1 MVNIKEKKECCGCN
15 ACVQICPKQCIT
27 MFPDI
32 EGFLYPKVD
41 FNICIDC
48 GLCIKVCPVINQDE
62 PRLPLAVYA
71 AKNKNE
77 EIRLKSS
84 SGGIFTLLAEKI
96 IKEGGVVFGA
106 RFDENWEVIHAYTE
120 TIEGLEYFRGSKY
133 VQSVIGDNLKKAKQ
147 FLEEGRKVLFSGTPC
162 QIAGFKKYLRKKY
175 ENLLTV
181 EVVCHGVPSPKVWRD
196 YIEYKRA
203 KRGTGK
209 NSVSSS
215 LNELPVVT
223 GISFRDKSNGWKKF
237 GFKISYAAFKA
248 AENTVSKS
256 VIFNSEITPFNE
268 DPFMKGFLKNLYL
281 RPSCYYCAARQ
292 GKSGADISIA
302 DYWGIQHFHS
312 GMDDDKG
319 TGLILVNTKI
329 GAFYYSS
336 INNQIESVRSEY
348 NKAITSNSCIIKSVK
363 EPKYR
368 NQFWQLYMLY
378 NIDAINLICQKI
390 KPSIFTRYKI
400 WTSKIIKKV
409 NFCMQQIK
417 KL

>member
-1 MVNIKEKKECCGCN
+1 MININEKKDCCGCN
-15 ACVQICPKQCIT
+15 ACVQICPKHCIT

-32 EGFLYPKVD
+32 EGFLYPQVD
-41 FNICIDC
+41 FDICVGC
-48 GLCIKVCPVINQDE
+48 GLCVEVCPVINQNE
-62 PRLPLAVYA
+62 SRLPLAVYA

-96 IKEGGVVFGA
+96 IKEKGVVFGA
-106 RFDENWEVIHAYTE
+106 RFDENWNVIHDYTE
-120 TIEGLEYFRGSKY
+120 TIEGLEWFRGSKY
-133 VQSVIGDNLKKAKQ
+133 VQSVIGNNLKKAKQ
-147 FLEEGRKVLFSGTPC
+147 FLTEGRKVLFSGTPC
-162 QIAGFKKYLRKKY
+162 QIAGLKKYLRKEY
-175 ENLLTV
+175 ENLLAV

-256 VIFNSEITPFNE
+256 VISNSEITPFNE
-268 DPFMKGFLKNLYL
+268 DLFMKGFLKNLYL
-281 RPSCYYCAARQ
+281 RPSCYHCAARQ

-302 DYWGIQHFHS
+302 DYWGVQSIHPEL
-312 GMDDDKG
+312 DDDKG
-319 TGLILVNTKI
+319 TGLVLINTKHGVNYFNSI
-329 GAFYYSS
+329 KDQIDSLISS
-336 INNQIESVRSEY
+336 Y
-348 NKAITSNSCIIKSVK
+348 DKAIMQNPCIIKSVK
-363 EPKYR
+363 QPKQR
-368 NQFWQLYMLY
+368 IIFWSNYH
-378 NIDAINLICQKI
+378 I
-390 KPSIFTRYKI
+390 
-400 WTSKIIKKV
+400 SKIDCIEVVINSMRPVLNVVIVKQTIQKFKSIIKRLFK
-409 NFCMQQIK
+409 
-417 KL
+417 